1 MSLEAFFRRATR
13 SVDAAL
19 GRYLPRDNSRLSQ
32 AMRYMVFPG
41 GKRIRPIV
49 VLAVAEALGAGKRAM
64 PSACAV
70 ELIHS
75 YSLIHDD
82 LPCMDNADTR
92 RGRPS
97 CHKKFGEATAVLA
110 GDALLTLAFEILPDA
125 ESARVLARLAGYR
138 GMVGGQSLDLQKDAD
153 IREIHKKKT
162 AALFAASAELGA
174 IASGKYRREMRSYG
188 HSLGLLF
195 QAVDDLL
202 DWKEEPDKLTLPG
215 LFGED
220 EALRRAN
227 SFASA
232 SRRCIIFLKKR
243 GNILRGIVDFVLAK
257 VTRVA

>member
-1 MSLEAFFRRATR
+1 MRLEAFFRGATR

-19 GRYLPRDNSRLSQ
+19 RRYLPRDNARLSQ

-49 VLAVAEALGAGKRAM
+49 VLAVAEALGAGKRAL

-70 ELIHS
+70 ELVHS

-82 LPCMDNADTR
+82 LPCMDDADTR

-97 CHKKFGEATAVLA
+97 CHRKFDEATAVLA

-125 ESARVLARLAGYR
+125 ESARVLARHAGYR
-138 GMVGGQSLDLQKDAD
+138 GMVGGQALDLEKRAP
-153 IREIHKKKT
+153 IREIHEKKT

-174 IASGKYRREMRSYG
+174 IAAGKHRRQMRTYG
-188 HSLGLLF
+188 RYLGLLF
-195 QAVDDLL
+195 QAVDDLQ
-202 DWKEEPDKLTLPG
+202 DWKQEPDKLTLPG
-215 LFGED
+215 LLGEA
-220 EALRRAN
+220 EAIRRAN

-232 SRRCIIFLKKR
+232 ARRCIMFLKQR
-243 GNILRGIVDFVLAK
+243 GDILRGIVDVVLAK
-257 VTRVA
+257 VARVA